1 MIVYRRVAQ
10 ARLEAA
16 LKHSHHKILPTHSV
30 YWFLAGLAL
39 LYVEAAA
46 LLDPLGVP
54 LLPHQMVQDV
64 LRSGFGFYLLLLGI
78 PCCIWV
84 LGWRA
89 RDLFAWLLAPH
100 TLTVDDEGLRA
111 DGTRIRWRDVREIIE
126 QHANDRVILRH
137 SGGTLRLRLDLWS
150 DPDVLHEAVLEQ
162 VVSRLLER
170 VSHQVSEGK
179 PVRFGPLVLGD
190 LGLIHRGKL
199 WRWDDIESIRLQD
212 EVDQGYAS
220 RDLVIVAQ
228 GKARKFDEAKVINA
242 PVLLAYLSGRLAG

>member
-1 MIVYRRVAQ
+1 M
-10 ARLEAA
+10 EAA
-16 LKHSHHKILPTHSV
+16 LKHTHHKILPTRAL

-54 LLPHQMVQDV
+54 LLPHRWVQDV
-64 LRSGFGFYLLLLGI
+64 LQSGFGFSLLLAGI
-78 PCCIWV
+78 PSCIWI

-89 RDLFAWLLAPH
+89 NDLFAWLMAPH

-111 DGTRIRWRDVREIIE
+111 DATRIRWRDVREIVE
-126 QHANDRVILRH
+126 QTSDDHVLLRH
-137 SGGTLRLRLDLWS
+137 TGGTLKLRLYLWS
-150 DPDVLHEAVLEQ
+150 DPDALHEAVLEQ

-170 VSHQVSEGK
+170 VNHQVSAGK
-179 PVRFGPLVLGD
+179 PVRFGPLVLSD
-190 LGLIHRGKL
+190 AGLIHRKKL

-212 EVDQGYAS
+212 EVDQGHAS
-220 RDLVIVAQ
+220 RELVIVAQ
-228 GKARKFDEAKVINA
+228 GRPRKFDEAKVINA

>member
-1 MIVYRRVAQ
+1 M
-10 ARLEAA
+10 
-16 LKHSHHKILPTHSV
+16 

-54 LLPHQMVQDV
+54 LLPHQVVQDV
-64 LRSGFGFYLLLLGI
+64 LRSGFGFYLLLLCV
-78 PCCIWV
+78 PYCIWI

-89 RDLFAWLLAPH
+89 NDLYAWLMAPH
-100 TLTVDDEGLRA
+100 TLTVDDEALRA
-111 DGTRIRWRDVREIIE
+111 DGMRIRWRDVREIIE
-126 QHANDRVILRH
+126 QHADDRLILRH
-137 SGGTLRLRLDLWS
+137 TGGTLRLRLYLWS

-162 VVSRLLER
+162 VVSRLLAR

-190 LGLIHRGKL
+190 AGLIHRGKL
-199 WRWDDIESIRLQD
+199 WRWGDIESIRLQD
-212 EVDQGYAS
+212 EVEQGQTS

-228 GKARKFDEAKVINA
+228 GRTRKFDEAKVINS
-242 PVLLAYLSGRLAG
+242 PVLLAYLSDRLAG

>member
-1 MIVYRRVAQ
+1 MIVYRRGAQ

-16 LKHSHHKILPTHSV
+16 LKHTHHKILPTRAL

-54 LLPHQMVQDV
+54 LLPHRWVQDV
-64 LRSGFGFYLLLLGI
+64 LRSGFGFSLLLAGI
-78 PCCIWV
+78 PYCIWI

-89 RDLFAWLLAPH
+89 NDLFAWLMAPH

-111 DGTRIRWRDVREIIE
+111 DATRIRWRDVREIVE
-126 QHANDRVILRH
+126 QTSDDHVLLRH
-137 SGGTLRLRLDLWS
+137 TGGALKLRLYLWS

-170 VSHQVSEGK
+170 VNHQVSAGK
-179 PVRFGPLVLGD
+179 PVRFGPLVLSD
-190 LGLIHRGKL
+190 AGLIHRKKL
-199 WRWDDIESIRLQD
+199 WRWGDIESIRLQD
-212 EVDQGYAS
+212 EVDQGHAS
-220 RDLVIVAQ
+220 RELVIVAQ
-228 GKARKFDEAKVINA
+228 GRPRKFDEAKVINA

>member
-1 MIVYRRVAQ
+1 M
-10 ARLEAA
+10 
-16 LKHSHHKILPTHSV
+16 

-89 RDLFAWLLAPH
+89 RDLFVWLMAPH

-126 QHANDRVILRH
+126 QHADDCVTLRH
-137 SGGTLRLRLDLWS
+137 TGGTLRLRLFLWS

-228 GKARKFDEAKVINA
+228 GKARKFDESKVINA